1 MEAKEFLKKFSPVSN
16 EFIDDFFN
24 ITNYNYFEN
33 NFIIDIDNVCKW
45 LKINKGNL
53 KSTLKNSYTK
63 NIDYTVERIKKEK
76 GSGSGATIK
85 EKILLT
91 PFCFKKVCQL
101 TKSKKGNEVREYFI
115 KVEETFIKYR
125 DYTIKGLQEKIKK
138 LENNQKPKVYPKKGV
153 IYAFETPNSPHNS
166 LYKIGKTKDLK
177 QRLKSHQ
184 SPLSDDINILY
195 YFETDDINSV
205 EKCAKMFMKKFQ
217 YRKYKEVYQVNIDII
232 KDVISNCGKISENI
246 KIKESSKNDN
256 KYFLHISRE

>member
-1 MEAKEFLKKFSPVSN
+1 MLSVKDFLKKYTTISN
-16 EFIDDFFN
+16 NFIDDFFEL
-24 ITNYNYFEN
+24 YDN
-33 NFIIDIDNVCKW
+33 NSVNTDFLLDADVICKW
-45 LKINKGNL
+45 LNIRKDTIKKLL
-53 KSTLKNSYTK
+53 KHSYNK
-63 NIDYTVERIKKEK
+63 NIDYIVERIKKEK
-76 GSGSGATIK
+76 GSGSGATLK

-91 PFCFKKVCQL
+91 PLFKYK
-101 TKSKKGNEVREYFI
+101 
-115 KVEETFIKYR
+115 
-125 DYTIKGLQEKIKK
+125 DYIIQGLQEKIKK

-195 YFETDDINSV
+195 YFETDDIDSV

-232 KDVISNCGKISENI
+232 KDVVSNCGKISENI
-246 KIKESSKNDN
+246 KIKEGSKEDN
-256 KYFLHISRE
+256 KYYLHISKE